1 MTLDVELH
9 LTSENDDPAGE
20 NSFLYREWMKIK
32 KEQGGY
38 FILAN
43 NILQY
48 LPLLKN
54 SAAINLY
61 LYYTEVARN
70 LEGFSWHSISTISKM
85 LQTSERTINNW
96 NNVLLD
102 AGLILRNSGTKNSY
116 VTQLLPL
123 EDFLL
128 NIDHLKRDKV
138 ENYLD
143 NAGFKF
149 KTSISINLKYLNSN
163 HKTSFSQKRYSIYAK
178 ECYSK
183 GKENNSFYRYVVLE
197 ETSNGNSELFKNK
210 ELKKDV
216 LYWNDDND
224 KNNSLTFLCN
234 LSKEDELNY
243 DKSLR
248 LALQL
253 TRKGL
258 ISEYKATH
266 KEKKIIL

>member
-1 MTLDVELH
+1 MTVDVELD
-9 LTSENDDPAGE
+9 LTIENDDPAGE

-70 LEGFSWHSISTISKM
+70 LEGFSWHSISTISKR

-138 ENYLD
+138 E
-143 NAGFKF
+143 K
-149 KTSISINLKYLNSN
+149 
-163 HKTSFSQKRYSIYAK
+163 
-178 ECYSK
+178 
-183 GKENNSFYRYVVLE
+183 
-197 ETSNGNSELFKNK
+197 
-210 ELKKDV
+210 
-216 LYWNDDND
+216 
-224 KNNSLTFLCN
+224 
-234 LSKEDELNY
+234 
-243 DKSLR
+243 
-248 LALQL
+248 
-253 TRKGL
+253 
-258 ISEYKATH
+258 
-266 KEKKIIL
+266 